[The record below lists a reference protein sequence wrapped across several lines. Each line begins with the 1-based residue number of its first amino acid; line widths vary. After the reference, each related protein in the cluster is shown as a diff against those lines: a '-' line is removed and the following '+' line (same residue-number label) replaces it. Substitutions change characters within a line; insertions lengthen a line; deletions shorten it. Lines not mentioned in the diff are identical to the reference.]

1 MGSALITGDFGMAS
15 DQSNGIQLYCQSILI
30 KTFFIDKFSYIAGAL
45 KSDEI
50 NIYEKR
56 FYDEESFALT
66 NKITSPDVFDNKNNT
81 IR

>member
-30 KTFFIDKFSYIAGAL
+30 KILDKFSYIAGAL